1 MRVRSQTFQECQA
14 AKDENQSINA
24 IFIQTESELAM
35 SETTC
40 TSLVVP
46 GPPWEW
52 IRSSKKRSESEYQ
65 NFLADVDAGYDVSEM
80 LHRRVDE
87 RTL

>member
-1 MRVRSQTFQECQA
+1 MEWQIKTSQIQECQA

-46 GPPWEW
+46 GPEPWEW
-52 IRSSKKRSESEYQ
+52 IRSSKKRSESE
-65 NFLADVDAGYDVSEM
+65 
-80 LHRRVDE
+80 
-87 RTL
+87 

>member
-1 MRVRSQTFQECQA
+1 M
-14 AKDENQSINA
+14 NA

-46 GPPWEW
+46 GPEPWEW